1 MDAYCIEIHV
11 SPQGITV
18 GVESEQAEQGEM
30 GEPAEPTGTPVQSI
44 EEALQQ
50 AQAIYAAQGE
60 DPAAA
65 DAQGDKDFT
74 AGFA

>member
-11 SPQGITV
+11 GQNGITV
-18 GVESEQAEQGEM
+18 AVEPEQAEEGS
-30 GEPAEPTGTPVQSI
+30 EPQGTPVASI
-44 EEALQQ
+44 EEACQQ
-50 AQAIYAAQGE
+50 VQAIYSQQGA

>member
-1 MDAYCIEIHV
+1 MDSYCICICV
-11 SPQGITV
+11 TPQGITV
-18 GVESEQAEQGEM
+18 GT
-30 GEPAEPTGTPVQSI
+30 EPMDDQPSGTPVGNI

-50 AQAIYAAQGE
+50 VQAIYSQQGA
-60 DPAAA
+60 DPAVA

>member
-18 GVESEQAEQGEM
+18 GVEPEQEEQGE
-30 GEPAEPTGTPVQSI
+30 EAQPDTGTPVKSI

-50 AQAIYAAQGE
+50 VQAIYSQQGE

-65 DAQGDKDFT
+65 SAQGDKDFT
-74 AGFA
+74 SGFA

>member
-11 SPQGITV
+11 GQNGITV
-18 GVESEQAEQGEM
+18 AVEPEDQEMQEGSEPQ
-30 GEPAEPTGTPVQSI
+30 GTPVASI
-44 EEALQQ
+44 EEACQQ
-50 AQAIYAAQGE
+50 VQAIYSQQGA

>member
-18 GVESEQAEQGEM
+18 AVEPEQTEM
-30 GEPAEPTGTPVQSI
+30 AEPQGTPVGNI
-44 EEALQQ
+44 EEACQQ
-50 AQAIYAAQGE
+50 VQAIFSQQGE

-65 DAQGDKDFT
+65 EAQGDKDFT

>member
-18 GVESEQAEQGEM
+18 GVEPEQQEM
-30 GEPAEPTGTPVQSI
+30 GEGTSVGNI
-44 EEALQQ
+44 EEACQQ
-50 AQAIYAAQGE
+50 VQAIYSQQGG

-74 AGFA
+74 SGFA